1 MFLAILDFTSFEW
14 LLNQAEQIVKTH
26 RDVKFRYSSGTRAIT
41 FTEPSYAKRMMH
53 TCLVLGVSI
62 NYVRKITRLDVG
74 IARTVGNSSQF
85 NKIVSAFANSEM
97 RKSLAQDLELQIY
110 VSRRIN
116 DGGAKIEVNFQS
128 KKGIT
133 HPSEWDIQISSRY
146 CVSFSRGV
154 PARLSRC
161 VNERNEEVLKS
172 FVILCRGLR

>member
-1 MFLAILDFTSFEW
+1 MEE
-14 LLNQAEQIVKTH
+14 AENLVMRFKNVNYRHT
-26 RDVKFRYSSGTRAIT
+26 KSSEAVV
-41 FTEPSYAKRMMH
+41 FSEPSFIRRMMH

-62 NYVRKITRLDVG
+62 NYGRKITRLDVG

-154 PARLSRC
+154 PARL
-161 VNERNEEVLKS
+161 
-172 FVILCRGLR
+172 